1 MVLKNMLNNLKVRL
15 NNLFKKDTVIHNLEL
30 VQDFIVISLCIGL
43 FSVML
48 LRLGDMFF
56 SLMHLHKSQQIISDI
71 LFILIMVELFRLLVV
86 YLREHRISFG
96 SAVEVAIVSALR
108 EVILYGILEIQLK
121 QIIGVCSFLIV
132 LGVLLL
138 IRLVIS
144 RLSKTDSSE
153 NDPKSSME
161 EVIL

>member
-1 MVLKNMLNNLKVRL
+1 MLNNLKVRL

>member
-1 MVLKNMLNNLKVRL
+1 MQKKLKTLLNK
-15 NNLFKKDTVIHNLEL
+15 LFKKDTIIHNLEI

-48 LRLGDMFF
+48 LRLGDMFI
-56 SLMHLHKSQQIISDI
+56 SVMHLHKSQQIISDI
-71 LFILIMVELFRLLVV
+71 LFILIMVELFRLLVI
-86 YLREHRISFG
+86 YLREHRISLG
-96 SAVEVAIVSALR
+96 AAVEVAIVSALR
-108 EVILYGILEIQLK
+108 EVILYGVLEIQLN

-144 RLSKTDSSE
+144 RFAKPDSVE
-153 NDPKSSME
+153 NNTNSPTE
-161 EVIL
+161 EVLL

>member
-1 MVLKNMLNNLKVRL
+1 MQKSVKMLLNNW
-15 NNLFKKDTVIHNLEL
+15 FKKDTVIHNLEI

-71 LFILIMVELFRLLVV
+71 LFILIMVELFRLLVI
-86 YLREHRISFG
+86 YLREHRISLG

-108 EVILYGILEIQLK
+108 EVILYGILEIRLN
-121 QIIGVCSFLIV
+121 QIIGVCSFLLV
-132 LGVLLL
+132 LGGLLL
-138 IRLVIS
+138 IRVLIS
-144 RLSKTDSSE
+144 RLASQDSVE
-153 NDPKSSME
+153 NNTNSLTKELLP
-161 EVIL
+161 

>member
-1 MVLKNMLNNLKVRL
+1 MLLNNW
-15 NNLFKKDTVIHNLEL
+15 FKKDRVIHNLEI

-71 LFILIMVELFRLLVV
+71 LFILIMVELFRLLVI
-86 YLREHRISFG
+86 YLREHHISLG
-96 SAVEVAIVSALR
+96 AAVEVAIVSALR

-144 RLSKTDSSE
+144 RLSKSDPVE
-153 NDPKSSME
+153 NSTHSPTE
-161 EVIL
+161 EVLP

>member
-1 MVLKNMLNNLKVRL
+1 MLNNLKARL
-15 NNLFKKDTVIHNLEL
+15 SNLFKKDTVIHNLEL

-71 LFILIMVELFRLLVV
+71 LFILIMVELFRLLVI
-86 YLREHRISFG
+86 YLREHRISLG

-144 RLSKTDSSE
+144 RLSKTDASE

>member
-1 MVLKNMLNNLKVRL
+1 MLNNLKALL
-15 NNLFKKDTVIHNLEL
+15 NNLFKKERVIHNLEL

-71 LFILIMVELFRLLVV
+71 LFILIMVELFRLLVI
-86 YLREHRISFG
+86 YLREHRISLG
-96 SAVEVAIVSALR
+96 AAVEVAIVSALR

>member
-1 MVLKNMLNNLKVRL
+1 MLL
-15 NNLFKKDTVIHNLEL
+15 NNLFKKDRVIHNLEI

-71 LFILIMVELFRLLVV
+71 LFILIMVELFRLLVI
-86 YLREHRISFG
+86 YLREHHISLG
-96 SAVEVAIVSALR
+96 AAVEVAIVSALR

-144 RLSKTDSSE
+144 RLSKSDPVE
-153 NDPKSSME
+153 NSTHSPTE
-161 EVIL
+161 EVLP

>member
-1 MVLKNMLNNLKVRL
+1 MQNNLKTRF
-15 NNLFKKDTVIHNLEL
+15 NNLFKKDRVIHNLEI

-71 LFILIMVELFRLLVV
+71 LFILIMVELFRLLVI
-86 YLREHRISFG
+86 YLREHRISLG
-96 SAVEVAIVSALR
+96 AAVEVAIVSALR
-108 EVILYGILEIQLK
+108 EVILYGILEIQLN

-138 IRLVIS
+138 IRLLIS
-144 RLSKTDSSE
+144 RLGKPDLVESDTNSST
-153 NDPKSSME
+153 E
-161 EVIL
+161 EVLL

>member
-1 MVLKNMLNNLKVRL
+1 MLNNLKALL
-15 NNLFKKDTVIHNLEL
+15 NNLFKKERVIHNLEL

-56 SLMHLHKSQQIISDI
+56 SLMNLHKSQQIISDI
-71 LFILIMVELFRLLVV
+71 LFILIMVELFRLLVI
-86 YLREHRISFG
+86 YLREHRISLG
-96 SAVEVAIVSALR
+96 AAVEVAIVSALR